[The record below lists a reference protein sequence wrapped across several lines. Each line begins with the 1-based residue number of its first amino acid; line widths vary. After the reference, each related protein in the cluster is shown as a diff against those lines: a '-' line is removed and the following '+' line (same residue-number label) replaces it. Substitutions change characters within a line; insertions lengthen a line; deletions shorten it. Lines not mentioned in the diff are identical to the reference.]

1 MSETEALLRRHPTDA
16 EIREGLARA
25 GRLRSKAFHDA
36 GTAVAEAFRNL
47 FTARPYLTLTGRA
60 PNCVAC

>member
-16 EIREGLARA
+16 EIREGLVRA
-25 GRLRSKAFHDA
+25 GRARSKAFRDA
-36 GTAVAEAFRNL
+36 GIAVAAAFKDL